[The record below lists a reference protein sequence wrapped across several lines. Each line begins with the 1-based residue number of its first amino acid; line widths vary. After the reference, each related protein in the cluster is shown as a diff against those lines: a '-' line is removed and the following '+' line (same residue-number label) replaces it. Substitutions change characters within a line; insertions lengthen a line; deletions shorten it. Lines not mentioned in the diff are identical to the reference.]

1 MLTFINNGDGKKGK
15 QVSTAN
21 NETTTTYYFTGGTY
35 EMEVV
40 GTQTTVTQYYSI
52 GGVSVGMRKG
62 ETFSYFLTDHL
73 GSVVGTTDEEGVLTS
88 ETRYTPFGE
97 VRTDVGEIDGTDYGY
112 TFQKVV
118 SGSGLMDYKAR
129 MYDTFTGRF
138 IQPDTLVPEP
148 GSSQGYNR
156 YAYTNN
162 NPINRTDPSGHKEC
176 DAQNDGRASC
186 IPNITL
192 PAKYVFPS
200 RNNIYSNAITLPSTF
215 VDGEDTKHN
224 NGEDIK
230 KLEDL
235 KNWNSYGSTLL
246 DTFENVANFGQPLYK
261 HLKGAIPGGVPE
273 GIIGGIIQFEMDS
286 TLPFG
291 QRLLRA
297 SLIGLEDVS
306 TDAASSAFAG
316 DAMALVGGVI
326 GCAAASGLGC
336 AVGLGVGFVAGSVVA
351 TELIDNYFWDRIN
364 KEYLGF

>member
-1 MLTFINNGDGKKGK
+1 MSQPPGNWWRG
-15 QVSTAN
+15 
-21 NETTTTYYFTGGTY
+21 
-35 EMEVV
+35 
-40 GTQTTVTQYYSI
+40 
-52 GGVSVGMRKG
+52 KG
-62 ETFSYFLTDHL
+62 EN
-73 GSVVGTTDEEGVLTS
+73 
-88 ETRYTPFGE
+88 
-97 VRTDVGEIDGTDYGY
+97 
-112 TFQKVV
+112 
-118 SGSGLMDYKAR
+118 
-129 MYDTFTGRF
+129 TGRF
-138 IQPDTLVPEP
+138 IQPDTLVSEP

-156 YAYTNN
+156 YTYSNN
-162 NPINRTDPSGHKEC
+162 NPINYTDPSGHKEC
-176 DAQNDGRASC
+176 DAQNDGRDSC
-186 IPNITL
+186 TPNIPL

-261 HLKGAIPGGVPE
+261 HLKGAIPGGVTE

-297 SLIGLEDVS
+297 SLIGLEDVA
-306 TDAASSAFAG
+306 TDAAASAFAG
-316 DAMALVGGVI
+316 DAIALVGGVI
-326 GCAAASGLGC
+326 GCAAASGLSC

-351 TELIDNYFWDRIN
+351 TELIDIYFWDRIN